1 MDVTMKS
8 LNPKVETPAIEI
20 SILLICVIA
29 IMLFVVMMLSPADSK
44 VITPNDAALISDAG
58 YTPQCNVVLVD
69 DEGKRYAS
77 ELPYS
82 MSEVG
87 SLVAGVR
94 GDNSKLRLERY
105 EVVEV
110 TECN

>member
-1 MDVTMKS
+1 MKS
-8 LNPKVETPAIEI
+8 LNPKVVRPVIEI
-20 SILLICVIA
+20 SISIICVIA
-29 IMLFVVMMLSPADSK
+29 IILFVAMIPNPTDSK
-44 VITPNDAALISDAG
+44 AITPNDAALISDAG
-58 YTPQCNVVLVD
+58 YIPRCNVVLVD